1 MTRAELV
8 VRRPGLLTTVQ
19 DAGRPGAAHLGVSPS
34 GALDQA
40 ALRLANRL
48 VGNPQDAA
56 ALETTLLGADVRLT
70 AGRWVAVTGAGCD
83 VAVSGR
89 PADGDR
95 PLYVAPGATLSVG
108 PARWGVR
115 SYVAVGGGIAV
126 EPVLGSRSTD
136 TLSRIGPPPL
146 TEGDVLPL
154 GDVRG
159 APAAVDVVPRS
170 AVTGTVD
177 VRLVPGPRDATLTA
191 AALRTLVTHPYE
203 VTDHS
208 DRVGARLAGPPLERS
223 GDQAVPSEGIALGS
237 VQVPR
242 DGLPLV
248 FLADH
253 PTTGGYPVVAV
264 VHPADL
270 WIVAQSRPGTAL
282 RFRWHPRP
290 AAPGAT
296 GP

>member
-1 MTRAELV
+1 MQPQLV
-8 VRRPGLLTTVQ
+8 VLRPGLLTTVQ

-34 GALDQA
+34 GAVDPA
-40 ALRLANRL
+40 SLRLANRL

-83 VAVSGR
+83 VAVDGR
-89 PADGDR
+89 PAADAR
-95 PLYVAPGATLSVG
+95 PLYVTAGATLSVG

-115 SYVAVGGGIAV
+115 SYLAVGGGIAV
-126 EPVLGSRSTD
+126 EPVLGSRATD
-136 TLSRIGPPPL
+136 TLSHIGPPPL
-146 TEGDVLPL
+146 AAGDRLPL
-154 GDVRG
+154 GDVPG
-159 APAAVDVVPRS
+159 VPAAADVVPRS

-177 VRLVPGPRDATLTA
+177 VRLVPGPRDSALTP
-191 AALRTLVTHPYE
+191 AALRTLVTHPYR

-208 DRVGARLAGPPLERS
+208 DRVGARLTGPALERS
-223 GDQAVPSEGIALGS
+223 GGESVPSEGIVLGS
-237 VQVPR
+237 VQVPPN
-242 DGLPLV
+242 GLPLV

-270 WIVAQSRPGTAL
+270 WLVAQARPGTAL
-282 RFRWHPRP
+282 RFRRHPRP
-290 AAPGAT
+290 AAP
-296 GP
+296 